1 MERVKPLAFV
11 LLFQLC
17 GCASAPPKPPPEL
30 PRVVERPSHTAH
42 ANGVELAWDDFGDS
56 RAPAL
61 LLIQGLGLQMIAW
74 PEELCERLAARGFH
88 VIRFDNRDAGRSTH
102 FSSAGD
108 PNVLAVADALAHRK
122 PVRAPY
128 SIADLADDAAALLEA
143 IGVDAA
149 HVVGVSMGGMIAQEL
164 ALRHPERVKTLVSIM
179 STTGD
184 PNLRGPS
191 YELSTSLLKPF
202 PDDRAGFVRR
212 SVEVARA
219 IAGRGFPFDEE
230 LVRQIAA
237 RSYDRDHDQA
247 GVRRQLVAIFT
258 QRDRHAAL
266 ATLHIPTL
274 VIHGGDDPLVPV
286 DAGRATASA
295 IPGSRLEIIAGM
307 GHELPRAVWP
317 RVIDLMTQLDPG
329 AARH

>member
-1 MERVKPLAFV
+1 MKRRALVV
-11 LLFQLC
+11 LVFLLY
-17 GCASAPPKPPPEL
+17 GCVSAPATRPPPSPEL
-30 PRVVERPSHTAH
+30 PPPRAVERPSHVAR
-42 ANGVELAWDDFGDS
+42 ANGLELAWDDFGDA

-61 LLIQGLGLQMIAW
+61 LLIQGLGLQLIAW
-74 PEELCERLAARGFH
+74 PEEFCEQLAARGFH
-88 VIRFDNRDAGRSTH
+88 VIRFDNRDVGRSTH
-102 FSSAGD
+102 LAGAGD
-108 PNVLAVADALAHRK
+108 PNVLAVADALRRRK
-122 PVRAPY
+122 PVTAPY
-128 SIADLADDAAALLEA
+128 SLGDMADDAAALLDA

-164 ALRHPERVKTLVSIM
+164 ALRHPERVKTLTSIM

-184 PNLRGPS
+184 PSLRGPS

-219 IAGRGFPFDEE
+219 IAGHGYPLDEE

-237 RSYDRDHDQA
+237 RAYDRDHDQA
-247 GVRRQLVAIFT
+247 GTRRQLVAIFT
-258 QRDRHAAL
+258 QRNRHDAL
-266 ATLHIPTL
+266 AAVRVPAL

-286 DAGRATASA
+286 DGGRDTARA
-295 IPGSRLEIIAGM
+295 IPGARLEIVAGM

-317 RVIDLMTQLDPG
+317 RVIEWI
-329 AARH
+329 AAHAR